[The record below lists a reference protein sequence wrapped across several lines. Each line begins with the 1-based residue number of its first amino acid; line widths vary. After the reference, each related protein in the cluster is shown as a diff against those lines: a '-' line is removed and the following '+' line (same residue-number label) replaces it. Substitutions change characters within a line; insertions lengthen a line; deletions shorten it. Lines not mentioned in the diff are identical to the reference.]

1 MKSKSFI
8 PLLSREG
15 LKGFTDLNEHSRCD
29 NVLLEYRMAQELR
42 SAGFIEKIFPL
53 MIGDRVDI
61 MIDNNQYYSYND
73 YLQNGCHPTMTPMC
87 SVLSVENKLRTH
99 FDNTAL
105 GAPLLSER
113 SVNNILS
120 DIMSNQ
126 GGFIKGNL
134 LSSLLTS
141 QINLRTQNKDD
152 SIEIGNVI
160 NDNNKNEN
168 ENEIDAFTMAV
179 DSIMKMLQINDNN
192 KMTQNGDSIQNN
204 GGGINLDNMI
214 DGDFDV
220 FDILSPGIFRRNGNT
235 GGGLGRVKVS
245 KKDQIE
251 AIEKQIEYLNS
262 MLTDLNDDD
271 YYDLDG

>member
-1 MKSKSFI
+1 MTRK
-8 PLLSREG
+8 G
-15 LKGFTDLNEHSRCD
+15 LKGFADLNEHSRCD

-61 MIDNNQYYSYND
+61 VIDNNQYYSYND
-73 YLQNGCHPTMTPMC
+73 YLQNGCHPAVTPMC
-87 SVLSVENKLRTH
+87 SVQSVENKLRTH

-120 DIMSNQ
+120 DIISNQ
-126 GGFIKGNL
+126 GGFIKGKL

-141 QINLRTQNKDD
+141 QINIKSQHKED
-152 SIEIGNVI
+152 SNEIGNIV
-160 NDNNKNEN
+160 NEMNNN
-168 ENEIDAFTMAV
+168 ENEIDAFTPAV
-179 DSIMKMLQINDNN
+179 DSIMKMLQINDKN
-192 KMTQNGDSIQNN
+192 KMTQNGDLIQD
-204 GGGINLDNMI
+204 GESLNLDSMI